1 MAKLTKPDVDPYA
14 GLPHIEPDPRI
25 QVDSWSIAKGELSSD
40 TSFRVAVRRAFI
52 QSLLANH
59 RIRSI
64 DEIQEAV
71 RRRFGTKPG
80 FHMVAGDLRHIGVV
94 RVPIPG
100 VGNYIRL
107 ASEYHKINVEDE
119 LNERVRID
127 VLEMRRKVDT
137 LYLEVN
143 RGTAPALTQI
153 FNLIVDQGNRPGIV
167 GITSDGD
174 KWVALH
180 LEDGNVATT
189 WQEWLKPKLY

>member
-1 MAKLTKPDVDPYA
+1 MDTWAASKGLSGVDA
-14 GLPHIEPDPRI
+14 
-25 QVDSWSIAKGELSSD
+25 Q
-40 TSFRVAVRRAFI
+40 FRVTVRRAFV

-64 DEIQEAV
+64 EELQEAV
-71 RRRFGTKPG
+71 RRRFGAKPG
-80 FHMVAGDLRHIGVV
+80 FHVIAGDLRHIGVV

-107 ASEYHKINVEDE
+107 ASEYHKVNVEDE
-119 LNERVRID
+119 LDERVRID
-127 VLEMRRKVDT
+127 VLEMRRQSDT

-143 RGTAPALTQI
+143 RGTAPALTQL

-180 LEDGNVATT
+180 LEDGKAAVT